1 MTRRL
6 FIVSIV
12 AALDRETASDVISQ
26 IERNGREYNKTYD
39 TLIKR
44 VKYIRPEGDAVTC
57 GLLRRMAELN
67 HKIGEGFT
75 KLADI
80 YGGK

>member
-1 MTRRL
+1 MTRRI
-6 FIVSIV
+6 FIAGFV
-12 AALDRETASDVISQ
+12 ATFSDRKASDVIAQ
-26 IERNGREYNKTYD
+26 IEKDGKDYNKTYD
-39 TLIKR
+39 ALIKR

-80 YGGK
+80 YGEK